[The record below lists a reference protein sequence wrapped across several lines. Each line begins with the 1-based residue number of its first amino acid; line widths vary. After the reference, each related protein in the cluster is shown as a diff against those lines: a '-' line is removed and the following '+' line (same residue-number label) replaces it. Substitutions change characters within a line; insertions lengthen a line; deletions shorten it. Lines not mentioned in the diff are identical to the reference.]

1 MGDSLEAAIVSFTT
15 GLLFVAVIAL
25 FRKDVRSGF
34 RQIFSAVNLKLLPSW
49 RLGAG
54 ALGASFVAM
63 QTYAVPIAGVALFTV
78 ASLAGQTGI

>member
-34 RQIFSAVNLKLLPSW
+34 RQIFSAVNLKYYQV
-49 RLGAG
+49 GA
-54 ALGASFVAM
+54 
-63 QTYAVPIAGVALFTV
+63 
-78 ASLAGQTGI
+78 

>member
-15 GLLFVAVIAL
+15 GLLFVSLIAL

-34 RQIFSAVNLKLLPSW
+34 KEIFAAVSAKTLPRW

-54 ALGASFVAM
+54 VLGSDSGFLDNTDFGLDDVGSDW
-63 QTYAVPIAGVALFTV
+63 V
-78 ASLAGQTGI
+78 